1 MMLCS
6 RERCAM
12 PTILS
17 LSSQVARGHVGHS
30 AAIFAW
36 QRLGIEVVALPTIL
50 LSNRPDYPHRAAER
64 IRPEF
69 LSEMVAALD
78 ANGWLGEIDAV
89 FTGYLPS
96 AAHVALAAGLVDR
109 LRAARPDLLYGCDP
123 ILGDEPGGLY
133 IAEDAANAMR
143 DTLLP
148 LADLVTPNRFELG
161 WLAGEGVRSAEGAVR
176 AARLLARPMVLA
188 TSAPGD
194 STDEL
199 TNLLVEGG
207 KAWGAVVGRRA
218 AVPHGT
224 GDLVAALF
232 FGHLLRSRPA
242 PEALA
247 LATAGIE
254 AVIDASEGREE
265 LNLIAS
271 QESWA
276 APGPWPVTPIDGVDP

>member
-1 MMLCS
+1 
-6 RERCAM
+6 M

-30 AAIFAW
+30 ATVFAW

-50 LSNRPDYPHRAAER
+50 LSNRPDYPHRAGER
-64 IRPEF
+64 IRPE
-69 LSEMVAALD
+69 LLGEMIAALD

-96 AAHVALAAGLVDR
+96 AAHVGLAAGLIAR
-109 LRAARPDLLYGCDP
+109 LKGAKPELLYCCDP
-123 ILGDEPGGLY
+123 ILGDEPDGLY
-133 IAEDAANAMR
+133 IAEDAANALR

-148 LADLVTPNRFELG
+148 LADLITPNRFELE
-161 WLAGEGVRSAEGAVR
+161 WLTSEGVRSAEDAVR
-176 AARLLARPMVLA
+176 AARRLARPMVLA
-188 TSAPGD
+188 TSTPAAD
-194 STDEL
+194 SEDEL
-199 TNLLVEGG
+199 TNLLVEEA

-218 AVPHGT
+218 TVPHGT
-224 GDLVAALF
+224 GDLIAALF

-254 AVIDASEGREE
+254 AVIDASEGSEE

-271 QESWA
+271 QDSWA
-276 APGPWPVTPIDGVDP
+276 VPGPWPVTPLDVDAP

>member
-1 MMLCS
+1 
-6 RERCAM
+6 M

-30 AAIFAW
+30 AAVFAW

-50 LSNRPDYPHRAAER
+50 LSNRPDHPHRAAER
-64 IRPEF
+64 VRPAF
-69 LSEMVAALD
+69 LSQMIDALD

-96 AAHVALAAGLVDR
+96 AEHVALAAALVLR
-109 LRAARPDLLYGCDP
+109 LKAGKPGLLYGCDP

-133 IAEDAANAMR
+133 IAEDAANALR
-143 DTLLP
+143 ETLVP

-161 WLAGEGVRSAEGAVR
+161 WLSGESVGSLEDVVD
-176 AARLLARPMVLA
+176 AAQRLERPVVLA
-188 TSAPGD
+188 TSAPAASGN
-194 STDEL
+194 EL

-207 KAWGAVVGRRA
+207 RAWGAVVARRET
-218 AVPHGT
+218 VPHGT

-242 PEALA
+242 LEALA

-254 AVIDASEGREE
+254 AVIEASEGREE

-276 APGPWPVTPIDGVDP
+276 LPGPWPVTPLDADAP

>member
-1 MMLCS
+1 
-6 RERCAM
+6 M

-30 AAIFAW
+30 AALFAW

-50 LSNRPDYPHRAAER
+50 LSNRPDYSHRAGER
-64 IRPEF
+64 IRPE
-69 LSEMVAALD
+69 LLGEMLAALD

-96 AAHVALAAGLVDR
+96 AAHVALAAGLIGR
-109 LRAARPDLLYGCDP
+109 LRATKPELLYCCDP
-123 ILGDEPGGLY
+123 ILGDEPDGLY
-133 IAEDAANAMR
+133 IAKDAADALR
-143 DTLLP
+143 EILVP
-148 LADLVTPNRFELG
+148 LADLVTPNRFELE
-161 WLAGEGVRSAEGAVR
+161 WLSGTGVRSGADAVR
-176 AARLLARPMVLA
+176 AARALARPMVLA
-188 TSAPGD
+188 TSAPAQSGA
-194 STDEL
+194 EL
-199 TNLLVEGG
+199 TNLLVEGS
-207 KAWGAVVGRRA
+207 KAWDAVVARRA

-224 GDLVAALF
+224 GDLLAALF

-242 PEALA
+242 PESLA

-271 QESWA
+271 QDNWA
-276 APGPWPVTPIDGVDP
+276 LPGPWPVSPVDAEEA

>member
-1 MMLCS
+1 
-6 RERCAM
+6 M

-50 LSNRPDYPHRAAER
+50 LSNRPDYPHRAGER

-109 LRAARPDLLYGCDP
+109 LKAAKPDLLYCCDP

-148 LADLVTPNRFELG
+148 LADVVTPNRFELG
-161 WLAGEGVRSAEGAVR
+161 WLAGEGVLSAADAVR
-176 AARLLARPMVLA
+176 AARRLTRPMVLA

-218 AVPHGT
+218 GRAAWHRRSGRGAVLRPS
-224 GDLVAALF
+224 AALASGARSAGAGDSRDRGGDRRERGPRGVEPHRQPGKLGGARAVA
-232 FGHLLRSRPA
+232 GHAARSR
-242 PEALA
+242 
-247 LATAGIE
+247 
-254 AVIDASEGREE
+254 
-265 LNLIAS
+265 
-271 QESWA
+271 
-276 APGPWPVTPIDGVDP
+276 

>member
-1 MMLCS
+1 
-6 RERCAM
+6 M

-30 AAIFAW
+30 AAVFAW

-50 LSNRPDYPHRAAER
+50 LSNRPDYPHRAGER
-64 IRPEF
+64 VRPE
-69 LSEMVAALD
+69 LLGEMIAALD

-96 AAHVALAAGLVDR
+96 AAHVALAAGLVGR
-109 LRAARPDLLYGCDP
+109 LKAERPELLYCCDP
-123 ILGDEPGGLY
+123 ILGDEPDGLY
-133 IAEDAANAMR
+133 IAEDAANALR

-148 LADLVTPNRFELG
+148 LADLVTPNRFELE
-161 WLAGEGVRSAEGAVR
+161 WLTGEEIRSGADAVR
-176 AARLLARPMVLA
+176 AARSLATPMVLA
-188 TSAPGD
+188 TSAPAD
-194 STDEL
+194 SGNEL

-218 AVPHGT
+218 AVPHGA
-224 GDLVAALF
+224 GDLAAALF
-232 FGHLLRSRPA
+232 LGHLLRSRPA

-254 AVIDASEGREE
+254 AVIDASLAREE

-271 QESWA
+271 QDIWA
-276 APGPWPVTPIDGVDP
+276 APGPWPVAPLDADAP

>member
-1 MMLCS
+1 
-6 RERCAM
+6 M

-30 AAIFAW
+30 AAVFAW
-36 QRLGIEVVALPTIL
+36 QRLGIDVVPLPTIL
-50 LSNRPDYPHRAAER
+50 LSNRPDHPHRAAER
-64 IRPEF
+64 VRPAF
-69 LSEMVAALD
+69 LREMIAALD

-96 AAHVALAAGLVDR
+96 AEHVALAAGLVGR
-109 LRAARPDLLYGCDP
+109 LKAAKPDLLYGCDP

-133 IAEDAANAMR
+133 IAEEAAIALR
-143 DTLLP
+143 DTLMP

-161 WLAGEGVRSAEGAVR
+161 WLAGEDVRSVQDAAC
-176 AARLLARPMVLA
+176 AARHLARPMVLA
-188 TSAPGD
+188 TSAPATSG
-194 STDEL
+194 DEL

-207 KAWGAVVGRRA
+207 RAWGAVVTRRA

-224 GDLVAALF
+224 GDLLAALF

-242 PEALA
+242 AEALA

-254 AVIDASEGREE
+254 AVIEASDGREE

-271 QESWA
+271 QDSWA
-276 APGPWPVTPIDGVDP
+276 LPGPWPVTPLDADAP

>member
-1 MMLCS
+1 
-6 RERCAM
+6 M

-30 AAIFAW
+30 AAVFAW

-50 LSNRPDYPHRAAER
+50 LSNRPDHPHRAGER
-64 IRPEF
+64 IRPE
-69 LSEMVAALD
+69 LLGEMLAALD

-96 AAHVALAAGLVDR
+96 AAHVALAAGLIGR
-109 LRAARPDLLYGCDP
+109 LRAAKPELLYCCDP
-123 ILGDEPGGLY
+123 ILGDEPDGLY
-133 IAEDAANAMR
+133 IAKDAANALR
-143 DTLLP
+143 ETLVP
-148 LADLVTPNRFELG
+148 LADLVTPNRFELE
-161 WLAGEGVRSAEGAVR
+161 WLSGTGVRLGTDAVH
-176 AARLLARPMVLA
+176 AARALARPMVLA
-188 TSAPGD
+188 TSAPAQSGN
-194 STDEL
+194 EL
-199 TNLLVEGG
+199 TNLLVEGS
-207 KAWGAVVGRRA
+207 KAWDAVVARRA

-224 GDLVAALF
+224 GDLLAALF

-242 PEALA
+242 PESLA

-271 QESWA
+271 QDNWA
-276 APGPWPVTPIDGVDP
+276 LPGPWPVSPVDVDEA